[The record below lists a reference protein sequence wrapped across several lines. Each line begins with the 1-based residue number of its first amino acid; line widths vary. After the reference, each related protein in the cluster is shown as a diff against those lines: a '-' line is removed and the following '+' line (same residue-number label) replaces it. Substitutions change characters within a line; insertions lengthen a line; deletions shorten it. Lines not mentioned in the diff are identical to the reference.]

1 MFKTVSFNRVTIW
14 YVIVALLFI
23 SFPWSERI
31 NSVFILLL
39 VIHWLAD
46 NKLVEKI
53 TQVKNHWKNIWPF
66 WSFFALH
73 LLFLY
78 KTHHWQDAMH
88 TIEVKLSWLILP
100 CLLATENYFN
110 HTFQH
115 RLFKLFCLSC
125 LLSALY
131 CVLAYYIHIYPINQW
146 SLLFDRMYFSL
157 YIMHPGYYSNF
168 FVIAVIYLWL
178 QLFQNKHM
186 TQKET
191 LLSSCLVILFL
202 VTLFIL
208 VSKTAIIV
216 LVLFFIYFIWKK
228 LESLQQRMLKYLL
241 FISVTVLTIFLFS
254 QVPNINKRI
263 TETIHDIE
271 KIDHQ
276 ISFANSTGSRIAA
289 WKLEWDIIQENPFW
303 GHGTGNANSLLI
315 SQFEKGQYAD
325 LITHQMHTHNQLLHT
340 WIDLG
345 LLGLLS
351 LLFMFISSFIYFYKN
366 NQTMGMWTVVLLFVY
381 SATDDALEI
390 QSITVF
396 CTFLICLLL
405 FENKKQTLRS
415 LQVKST

>member
-1 MFKTVSFNRVTIW
+1 MFKSVSFNRVSIW
-14 YVIVALLFI
+14 YVIVTILFI

-46 NKLVEKI
+46 KKLVEKMA
-53 TQVKNHWKNIWPF
+53 QLKNHWKRILPF
-66 WSFFALH
+66 WGFFAMH

-78 KTHHWQDAMH
+78 KTQHWQDAMH
-88 TIEVKLSWLILP
+88 TMEVKLSWLILP
-100 CLLATENYFN
+100 CLFATENYVN
-110 HTFQH
+110 ALFQK
-115 RLFKLFCLSC
+115 RLFWLFCLSC
-125 LLSALY
+125 LLSAIY
-131 CVLAYYIHIYPINQW
+131 CVLAYSIHFYPIHQW
-146 SLLFDRMYFSL
+146 TYLFDRMYFSY

-168 FVIAVIYLWL
+168 FVIAVIYLLL
-178 QLFQNKHM
+178 QLFEYKKLS
-186 TQKET
+186 QKET
-191 LLSSCLVILFL
+191 LFSIFMVILFL
-202 VTLFIL
+202 ATLFIL

-228 LESLQQRMLKYLL
+228 LESIQQRMLKYFL
-241 FISVTVLTIFLFS
+241 FISVTVLTILLFS
-254 QVPNINKRI
+254 LVPNINKRI
-263 TETIHDIE
+263 AETKHDIE

-276 ISFANSTGSRIAA
+276 IPFANSTGSRIAA
-289 WKLEWDIIQENPFW
+289 WKLEWRIIQERPFW
-303 GHGTGNANSLLI
+303 GHGTGNANSLLM

-340 WIDLG
+340 WIELG

-366 NQTMGMWTVVLLFVY
+366 NQALGMWTVVLLFVY

-405 FENKKQTLRS
+405 FENKKQTLS
-415 LQVKST
+415 SHTIAT